1 MKTSQGSL
9 SEVIRGIRR
18 AGTDL
23 RRIEVKAAVRELPKS
38 LWPTVSA
45 FSNHGG
51 GLIIL
56 GLAEDEGFAP
66 ADGFDAARIRDAI
79 SDAFRPRGPSEPA
92 GPVTPRP
99 IGTIDIAEVDGAQV
113 VIVDIA
119 ELTADSK
126 PSYVTTQGVEAGTYE
141 RVGDGDRRMSTYAI
155 FLLTSDRGQPR
166 EDSALV
172 DGTTI
177 ADLDS
182 ALVERYIARLRRT
195 RPRSIAGLTRTAD
208 ILRRHNVVAS
218 DGVTLT
224 LAGLLTL
231 GTYPQQFFPQLM
243 ITFAAYPG
251 RSKADIVGQ
260 VRMLDR
266 QVIEGSI
273 PVMVDDAVRAVLS
286 NLKVRRVSRGAGA
299 SDEPEI
305 PVDAVREAIANALT
319 HRDYSDFA
327 VGDQVRVEIYPDRL
341 EVWSPGGIWG
351 GRRVVDLF
359 DGNSRSRNQ
368 VLASLLTEVPF
379 PDRDETVCENAGSG
393 ILRMA
398 GVLGGMGLPAPRF
411 TPTSTSMT
419 VALDRHGLLNPEMS
433 TWLSTIGAGSL
444 DPDAQRTLALVHRGY
459 DVEVQ
464 LLRAQFGMDS
474 ADARVVLRTLVADAW
489 LRFPAQPGGPYRPGP
504 LLVAAEVNENALFAD
519 EAPPLANYPRR
530 SLDERIL
537 DALGESDELSIH
549 ELAHA
554 TRSSINSLRPRL
566 RVLIEQGALAP
577 TAPPQ
582 SRNRRYRPL
591 INPKYS

>member
-1 MKTSQGSL
+1 M
-9 SEVIRGIRR
+9 SEVIRGVRR

-23 RRIEVKAAVRELPKS
+23 RQIEVKAAVRELPKS

-56 GLAEDEGFAP
+56 GLAEDEGFEP
-66 ADGFDAARIRDAI
+66 AEGFDATRIRDAI
-79 SDAFRPRGPSEPA
+79 SDAFRPRGPQEPA

-113 VIVDIA
+113 VIVDVA
-119 ELTADSK
+119 ELPADRK

-195 RPRSIAGLTRTAD
+195 RPRSFAGLTSTAD
-208 ILRRHNVVAS
+208 ILQRHNVVAS

-319 HRDYSDFA
+319 HRDYSGFA

-368 VLASLLTEVPF
+368 ILASLLTEVPF

-398 GVLGGMGLPAPRF
+398 GALGGMGLPAPRF
-411 TPTSTSMT
+411 TATSTSMT
-419 VALDRHGLLNPEMS
+419 VTLDRHGLLNPEMS
-433 TWLSTIGAGSL
+433 TWLSAIGAGSL

-459 DVEVQ
+459 DVEDQ

-474 ADARVVLRTLVADAW
+474 ADARVVLRTLVADDW

-504 LLVAAEVNENALFAD
+504 RLVAAEVNENTLFAD
-519 EAPPLANYPRR
+519 EMSPPGSFPDR

-537 DALGESDELSIH
+537 AALGQENELNIH
-549 ELAHA
+549 ELVDA
-554 TRSSINSLRPRL
+554 THSSTNSLRPRL
-566 RVLIEQGALAP
+566 RVLIEQGAITP

-582 SRNRRYRPL
+582 SRNRRYRRPVD
-591 INPKYS
+591 PKYS

>member
-1 MKTSQGSL
+1 M
-9 SEVIRGIRR
+9 
-18 AGTDL
+18 
-23 RRIEVKAAVRELPKS
+23 KAAVRELPKS

-56 GLAEDEGFAP
+56 GLSEENGFNPAE
-66 ADGFDAARIRDAI
+66 GFDAARIRDSI

-92 GPVTPRP
+92 GPISPRP
-99 IGTIDIAEVDGAQV
+99 VGAIDIVDVDGAQV
-113 VIVDIA
+113 VIVDVA
-119 ELTADSK
+119 ELPPESK
-126 PSYVTTQGVEAGTYE
+126 PSYVTNQGVEAGTYE

-166 EDSALV
+166 DDSALV
-172 DGTTI
+172 AGSTI
-177 ADLDS
+177 TDLDP
-182 ALVERYIARLRRT
+182 ALVDKFIARLRRT
-195 RPRSIAGLTRTAD
+195 RARSIADLTATAD
-208 ILRRHNVVAS
+208 ILQRHNVIGTG
-218 DGVTLT
+218 GVLT
-224 LAGLLTL
+224 RAGLLTL
-231 GTYPQQFFPQLM
+231 GRYPQQYFPQLM

-251 RSKADIVGQ
+251 RTKADIVGDI
-260 VRMLDR
+260 RMLDR
-266 QVIEGSI
+266 QVIEGPI

-286 NLKVRRVSRGAGA
+286 NLKMRRVSRGAGA
-299 SDEPEI
+299 ADEPEI

-327 VGDQVRVEIYPDRL
+327 LGDQVRVEIYPDRL

-359 DGNSRSRNQ
+359 DGSSRSRNQ

-411 TPTSTSMT
+411 TATSTSMT
-419 VALDRHGLLNPEMS
+419 VTLDRHGLLTPEMS
-433 TWLSTIGAGSL
+433 SWLSGIGAASL

-459 DVEVQ
+459 DVEDQ

-474 ADARVVLRTLVADAW
+474 TDARLILRALVADSW
-489 LRFPAQPGGPYRPGP
+489 LRFPSQPGGAYRPGP
-504 LLVAAEVNENALFAD
+504 GLLDAELNENTLFSDVAV
-519 EAPPLANYPRR
+519 PPAKHPGG
-530 SLDERIL
+530 SLDQRIIKAIGQN
-537 DALGESDELSIH
+537 DQLSIN
-549 ELAHA
+549 ELA
-554 TRSSINSLRPRL
+554 TITQSSTNSLRPRL
-566 RVLIEQGALAP
+566 RVLIEQGALVP

-582 SRNRRYRPL
+582 SRNRRYRRP
-591 INPKYS
+591 PGE

>member
-9 SEVIRGIRR
+9 REVISSIRR

-23 RRIEVKAAVRELPKS
+23 RQIEVKAAVRELPKS

-56 GLAEDEGFAP
+56 GLSEENGFNPAE
-66 ADGFDAARIRDAI
+66 GFDAARIRDSI
-79 SDAFRPRGPSEPA
+79 SDAFRPRGPFEPA
-92 GPVTPRP
+92 GPISPRP
-99 IGTIDIAEVDGAQV
+99 VGAIDIVDVDGAQV
-113 VIVDIA
+113 VIVDVA
-119 ELTADSK
+119 ELPPGSK
-126 PSYVTTQGVEAGTYE
+126 PSYVTNQGVEAGTYE

-166 EDSALV
+166 DDSALV
-172 DGTTI
+172 AGSTI
-177 ADLDS
+177 TDLDP
-182 ALVERYIARLRRT
+182 ALVDKFIARLRRT
-195 RPRSIAGLTRTAD
+195 RARSIADLTATAD
-208 ILRRHNVVAS
+208 ILQRHNVIGTG
-218 DGVTLT
+218 GVLT
-224 LAGLLTL
+224 RAGLLTL
-231 GTYPQQFFPQLM
+231 GRYPQQYFPQLM

-251 RSKADIVGQ
+251 RTKADVVGDI
-260 VRMLDR
+260 RMLDR
-266 QVIEGSI
+266 QVVEGPI

-299 SDEPEI
+299 ADEPEI

-327 VGDQVRVEIYPDRL
+327 LGDQVRVEIYPDRL

-359 DGNSRSRNQ
+359 DGSSRSRNQ

-411 TPTSTSMT
+411 TATSTSMT
-419 VALDRHGLLNPEMS
+419 VTLDRHGLLTPEMS
-433 TWLSTIGAGSL
+433 SWLSGIGAASL
-444 DPDAQRTLALVHRGY
+444 NPDAQRTLVLVHRGY
-459 DVEVQ
+459 DVEDQ

-474 ADARVVLRTLVADAW
+474 TDARLILRALVADGW
-489 LRFPAQPGGPYRPGP
+489 LRFPSQPGGAYRPGP
-504 LLVAAEVNENALFAD
+504 GLLDAELNENTLFSD
-519 EAPPLANYPRR
+519 VVVPPTQHPEG

-537 DALGESDELSIH
+537 KAIGQNDELSIN
-549 ELAHA
+549 ELV
-554 TRSSINSLRPRL
+554 TITQSSTNSLRPRL
-566 RVLIEQGALAP
+566 RVLIEQGALVP

-582 SRNRRYRPL
+582 SRNRRYRRP
-591 INPKYS
+591 PGE